1 MLFSAG
7 VSPGIGEAAVVALVP
22 GVHPGLRLP
31 DGDPPG
37 AMYLGNWLTEST
49 ADVYVREKRNVV
61 VEIWGQV
68 AQKVPN
74 LNLGPGRER
83 REDLNHPDWAD
94 PLPPPAVD
102 ITDAGPEGREDQIEK
117 EGEAS
122 PSVPSQSAPSARSWS
137 VVEHEPG
144 DTPVKAKDLFPA
156 TPDLPLRVVAAVKRT
171 GNAGQSRIHLLN
183 VEGTAVG
190 CGWRPAASK
199 VQELSV
205 LDYMTE
211 QRPMASA
218 NAASSGMGFRRT
230 GHWSRQRSPRCR
242 RTWTPRRT
250 QAPKR
255 MTRWT
260 PTRWW
265 PYLW

>member
-1 MLFSAG
+1 
-7 VSPGIGEAAVVALVP
+7 
-22 GVHPGLRLP
+22 
-31 DGDPPG
+31 
-37 AMYLGNWLTEST
+37 MYLGNWLTEST

-83 REDLNHPDWAD
+83 REDLNHG
-94 PLPPPAVD
+94 PAPA
-102 ITDAGPEGREDQIEK
+102 TSSGHHGIER

-122 PSVPSQSAPSARSWS
+122 PLVPSGSAPSARSWS

-144 DTPVKAKDLFPA
+144 DTRVKAKDLFPA

-199 VQELSV
+199 VQEDLEPRVMEDTDNDSV
-205 LDYMTE
+205 LML
-211 QRPMASA
+211 
-218 NAASSGMGFRRT
+218 
-230 GHWSRQRSPRCR
+230 RQMYLTSLAYKGLGQLTVPQVC
-242 RTWTPRRT
+242 
-250 QAPKR
+250 
-255 MTRWT
+255 TRWT
-260 PTRWW
+260 RWSAARA
-265 PYLW
+265 

>member
-1 MLFSAG
+1 MSPPG
-7 VSPGIGEAAVVALVP
+7 VGEAAVVALVP

-37 AMYLGNWLTEST
+37 APHVPWLTEST

-61 VEIWGQV
+61 VEIWGQL

-122 PSVPSQSAPSARSWS
+122 HSVPSGSAPSARSWS

-156 TPDLPLRVVAAVKRT
+156 TPTSPFGWWRR
-171 GNAGQSRIHLLN
+171 SN
-183 VEGTAVG
+183 VRAT
-190 CGWRPAASK
+190 PA
-199 VQELSV
+199 
-205 LDYMTE
+205 
-211 QRPMASA
+211 
-218 NAASSGMGFRRT
+218 
-230 GHWSRQRSPRCR
+230 SPESTC
-242 RTWTPRRT
+242 
-250 QAPKR
+250 
-255 MTRWT
+255 
-260 PTRWW
+260 
-265 PYLW
+265 